1 MEIQVSNAALE
12 PEESQGAETP
22 TDDGQEQA
30 ADANA
35 PDDQDNPND
44 DPTEQSQSAGED
56 EGSLTPAQLKA
67 LHKMRQK
74 DREDINEL
82 KTLMKQKEERDQQLA
97 AQIVGDVIRNPNKL
111 GEYLSEYGLSGN
123 GKQESEDVEVP
134 PDIENMSVQEL
145 YKTLAK
151 KAEEVAI
158 KKATAVARSESTY
171 VNSQRDV
178 ETGVKQAWQNLMDQ
192 DGELRSNTTFQRT
205 VAAMANDLLKEKQAK
220 NEYRVGSET
229 EILKSAYQEV
239 MKLRGKPA
247 PKKAAPVTEEP
258 TPSVNK
264 TVPKRRGNT
273 DADILTRIQ
282 RRLSELDSKYKD

>member
-1 MEIQVSNAALE
+1 MEIQPSRSA
-12 PEESQGAETP
+12 PEVEVDQDPEGSID
-22 TDDGQEQA
+22 TDDGQA
-30 ADANA
+30 AAGND
-35 PDDQDNPND
+35 PETQENPND
-44 DPTEQSQSAGED
+44 NPTGDEPQSAGED
-56 EGSLTPAQLKA
+56 DAPLSPAQLKA

-74 DREDINEL
+74 DREDIQEL
-82 KTLMKQKEERDQQLA
+82 KTLMKEKEARDQELA
-97 AQIVGDVIRNPNKL
+97 AKIVGDVIRDPSKL
-111 GEYLSEYGLSGN
+111 GSYLDEYGLR
-123 GKQESEDVEVP
+123 GKPQEPEEDEVP

-151 KAEEVAI
+151 KAEEVAA
-158 KKATAVARSESTY
+158 KKAASVARSETTY
-171 VNSQRDV
+171 VNSERDV
-178 ETGVKQAWQNLMDQ
+178 KSSVNKAWTDLMDQ
-192 DGELRSNTTFQRT
+192 DGELRSNVTFQRT

-220 NEYRVGSET
+220 KEYRVGSET
-229 EILKSAYQEV
+229 EILKDAYKEV
-239 MKLRGKPA
+239 MKLRGKPE